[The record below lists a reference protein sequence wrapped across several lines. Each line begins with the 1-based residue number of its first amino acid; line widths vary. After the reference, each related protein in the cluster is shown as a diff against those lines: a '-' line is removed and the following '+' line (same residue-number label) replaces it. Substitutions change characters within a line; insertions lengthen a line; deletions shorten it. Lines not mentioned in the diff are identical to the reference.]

1 MMRRGIRGARC
12 LPRRDRWHMLQEYAV
27 GEKNQEEFRKLRVRD
42 SQAID
47 IVLDIER
54 VMILTL

>member
-1 MMRRGIRGARC
+1 
-12 LPRRDRWHMLQEYAV
+12 MLQEYAV